1 MLDSKPGY
9 VRLPQGDKEL
19 YEDYGPLSI
28 EEWHKKKGLYI
39 EWKSNMTTIQ
49 VQLHVVLD
57 AGMFRMKY
65 IM

>member
-39 EWKSNMTTIQ
+39 E
-49 VQLHVVLD
+49 
-57 AGMFRMKY
+57 
-65 IM
+65 